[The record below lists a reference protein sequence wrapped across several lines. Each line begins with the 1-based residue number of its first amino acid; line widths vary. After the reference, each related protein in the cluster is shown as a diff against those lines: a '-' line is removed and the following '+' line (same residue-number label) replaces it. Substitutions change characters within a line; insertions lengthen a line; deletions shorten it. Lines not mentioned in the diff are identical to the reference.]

1 MPLNKGQRKRK
12 RCVKATKQPIL
23 QAYNAASS
31 EVVAL
36 AICYLLWIH
45 KLTTRIAVSRR
56 DNIRVK
62 SSRPHT
68 EAASKQRFHRARCDD
83 SPTSLFRKS
92 KPPSSAGSSGFS
104 SKASGAAMGSGGWSP
119 RTPQPRAAGLSTS
132 APELRGQL
140 SEPPRARPKSP
151 TWQPRPS
158 RIMDG
163 DWSVANEDTEASKGP
178 GGTLLGRRTFLSVHT
193 YGDAYGPYRK
203 PADRQ
208 ARSAAGLA
216 TKEKEPGTRVHQ
228 PVKPALPQFRKS
240 SQSPTPPPFPGPDT
254 SSQNLGPDSSSQ
266 IPGPDSSSQILLSGA
281 RPDFEG
287 RTHTGGSQGVCAD
300 DPEPELQPVPPH
312 LPADTGASQ
321 ANARGES
328 SSEAD
333 TGGSP
338 RHRTASQGE
347 VPGGPTSVEATSSG
361 SQSTPVQDSRAKL
374 LQPESVTGRP
384 VPAHSSK
391 GSGENEASG
400 SARAMAWAGDAE
412 RLQGDVP
419 DVKML
424 LQSAT
429 SKSEAGVAG
438 GSQRLAPP
446 AGMPGGVGGGHRPS
460 AEMDPA
466 GTPAR
471 TERLRARVRRS
482 AELDALTESYSARS
496 TREAAATIGITEAAP
511 TRPRPQRGEG
521 GSAGRGAERKAGG
534 QRAAEDYRS
543 VQRWYQSSHACV
555 LADGVVTHET
565 PPILTTLQ
573 DVRKILQSSLSRRGG
588 MHIGMPAFARVPAPS
603 SGSGSPRAE
612 GDSPRELAQG
622 AAAKH
627 TTEHASAPAQ
637 HPQASQ
643 NSARQDAARQEGH
656 SDEAKAAANSFPSE
670 DERRSLEKLE
680 LMEDGVIGAALR
692 VKQRQLARETM
703 SHQRQSWKNMT
714 GFHKEWLEAKRT
726 KMELQQQAVE
736 RSKQQDE
743 VWILDAR
750 KRCHMKQREHER
762 MVDKYEEGLT
772 GTKGQRQRLER
783 QAKRRGRKGVYGS
796 VNVSSFSKNEANVGG
811 GASPRNV
818 DDIHPSGKEILKK
831 ADLKIKKCKLE
842 LAYSNDLV
850 HSY

>member
-1 MPLNKGQRKRK
+1 
-12 RCVKATKQPIL
+12 
-23 QAYNAASS
+23 
-31 EVVAL
+31 
-36 AICYLLWIH
+36 
-45 KLTTRIAVSRR
+45 
-56 DNIRVK
+56 
-62 SSRPHT
+62 
-68 EAASKQRFHRARCDD
+68 
-83 SPTSLFRKS
+83 
-92 KPPSSAGSSGFS
+92 
-104 SKASGAAMGSGGWSP
+104 
-119 RTPQPRAAGLSTS
+119 
-132 APELRGQL
+132 
-140 SEPPRARPKSP
+140 
-151 TWQPRPS
+151 
-158 RIMDG
+158 MDG

-419 DVKML
+419 DVKM
-424 LQSAT
+424 
-429 SKSEAGVAG
+429 
-438 GSQRLAPP
+438 
-446 AGMPGGVGGGHRPS
+446 
-460 AEMDPA
+460 
-466 GTPAR
+466 
-471 TERLRARVRRS
+471 
-482 AELDALTESYSARS
+482 
-496 TREAAATIGITEAAP
+496 
-511 TRPRPQRGEG
+511 
-521 GSAGRGAERKAGG
+521 AGRSDSR
-534 QRAAEDYRS
+534 
-543 VQRWYQSSHACV
+543 H
-555 LADGVVTHET
+555 
-565 PPILTTLQ
+565 LQ
-573 DVRKILQSSLSRRGG
+573 
-588 MHIGMPAFARVPAPS
+588 
-603 SGSGSPRAE
+603 
-612 GDSPRELAQG
+612 
-622 AAAKH
+622 
-627 TTEHASAPAQ
+627 
-637 HPQASQ
+637 
-643 NSARQDAARQEGH
+643 
-656 SDEAKAAANSFPSE
+656 

-692 VKQRQLARETM
+692 VKQRQLARE
-703 SHQRQSWKNMT
+703 
-714 GFHKEWLEAKRT
+714 EWLEAKRT

-796 VNVSSFSKNEANVGG
+796 VNVSSFSKSLAADVSA
-811 GASPRNV
+811 GAAMF
-818 DDIHPSGKEILKK
+818 IFGT
-831 ADLKIKKCKLE
+831 
-842 LAYSNDLV
+842 
-850 HSY
+850 HS